1 MGPPVLLSTP
11 PEHFSYAARVAQG
24 IELKL
29 DRQHAPDYDEGYTL
43 TDACREQGLD
53 PAAVTSVHL
62 PPGTRKRYGMSVADG
77 NIGKISDFTHTAF
90 GEGVDPDWL
99 TLHSAR
105 SFGYSAQVDRLG
117 TITAV
122 TGYPVALEN
131 PPDRGQL
138 YAPEGMA
145 LVAFLA
151 DHVDRLDATSLVVDT
166 DHVPDDRRGLS
177 VDEDAVEEALARL
190 DGEARG
196 QVEDAF
202 RAFLQDA
209 MAGVETALDPGDPWR
224 PSLTALYMTG
234 GARVGAVHLNEP
246 GEDGTPDIR
255 DSVPDGM
262 RAVVDFCRHHDVAIV
277 LEPGQSEQREIEAA
291 LDWLDDYV

>member
-1 MGPPVLLSTP
+1 
-11 PEHFSYAARVAQG
+11 
-24 IELKL
+24 
-29 DRQHAPDYDEGYTL
+29 
-43 TDACREQGLD
+43 
-53 PAAVTSVHL
+53 
-62 PPGTRKRYGMSVADG
+62 MSVADG

-105 SFGYSAQVDRLG
+105 SFDYADQVDRLG

-138 YAPEGMA
+138 HAPEGMA

-166 DHVPDDRRGLS
+166 DHVPHNRRGLS
-177 VDEDAVEEALARL
+177 VDVGAVEEVLTGL
-190 DGEARG
+190 DGEIRD
-196 QVEDAF
+196 QVEEAF

-209 MAGVETALDPGDPWR
+209 MEGVGTELDPGDPWR
-224 PSLTALYMTG
+224 PSLTALSMTG
-234 GARVGAVHLNEP
+234 GGRVEAVHLNQP
-246 GEDGTPDIR
+246 GEDGTPDVR
-255 DSVPDGM
+255 DGVPDGM
-262 RAVVDFCRHHDVAIV
+262 RAVVDFCRQHDVAIV
-277 LEPGQSEQREIEAA
+277 LEPGKAEEQEIEAA
-291 LDWLDDYV
+291 LEWLHDYV